1 MTNLVTGGKSIVSR
15 CISLDAVLDVESI
28 RRNTGAA
35 NIMVT
40 SYEELVPGY
49 EFPPARYELS
59 ASLISEYVKAV
70 DNPNELKIFDE
81 FVPPL
86 AMAAHAMA
94 GMSGSLSLP
103 PGSIHASQEFEFF
116 KLVPV
121 GATIHCQARVARK
134 LSRGKMRMLV
144 LEIDVFDQ
152 SKEKVQSGKA
162 TIMLPA

>member
-1 MTNLVTGGKSIVSR
+1 MSR
-15 CISLDAVLDVESI
+15 CISLDADLDVESI
-28 RRNTGAA
+28 RWNTEGA

-49 EFPPARYELS
+49 EFPPARYELTS
-59 ASLISEYVKAV
+59 SLISEYLRAV
-70 DNPNELKIFDE
+70 DNPDELKILEE

-86 AMAAHAMA
+86 AIAAYAMAAV
-94 GMSGSLSLP
+94 SRSLSLP

-121 GATIHCQARVARK
+121 GAIIDCHARVARK

-144 LEIDVFDQ
+144 LEIDVFDE

-162 TIMLPA
+162 TVVLPA

>member
-1 MTNLVTGGKSIVSR
+1 MSR
-15 CISLDAVLDVESI
+15 CISLDADLDVESI
-28 RRNTGAA
+28 RWNTEGA

-49 EFPPARYELS
+49 EFPPARYELTS
-59 ASLISEYVKAV
+59 SLISEYLRAV
-70 DNPNELKIFDE
+70 DNPDELKILEE

-86 AMAAHAMA
+86 AIAAYAMAAV
-94 GMSGSLSLP
+94 SRSLSLP

-121 GATIHCQARVARK
+121 GAIIDCQARVARK

-144 LEIDVFDQ
+144 LEIDVFDE

-162 TIMLPA
+162 TVVLPA